1 MLDQFNNTRTAGLT
15 LVNLL
20 HQVEPSWATALKEA
34 SSVWASRTLNS
45 TAETRIALEEEDS
58 AYAVVLYRSPS
69 RELADALRAGTP
81 PADALVGWQDSAE
94 ALLDIH
100 RKHWERLILV
110 EIREEPWTLEPLVLH
125 LSERLARDIPRPEQL
140 YDSAGA
146 GLGGN
151 PPQDPLLDLVVL
163 QLLNMRAPKALHEEL
178 EIASL
183 PLGEKPTAMALI
195 EDVYNAHLNSQDTL
209 EQLGKQVDSQNAEL
223 SEVRKE
229 NSLVITQLHRAQ
241 EELERYLHTN
251 RKLEQSIVGFR
262 KGRDNRERKIS
273 ALRRSREIQLTKAQ
287 QLRQALDENRKH
299 VQQLNEKIANF
310 RKGRESR
317 ERKIVALR
325 NSREIHLNNSKE
337 LRAAY
342 RALEANSQ
350 ALEEE
355 LVQHQTRLQRR
366 DEKLQR
372 LRIANERQQKTLEEL
387 SKTNQK
393 LSSEL
398 QQKRTEM
405 KNIKNSRS
413 WKYTKFLRQINKT
426 ES

>member
-34 SSVWASRTLNS
+34 SAAWTSRTLNS
-45 TAETRIALEEEDS
+45 TSETRIALEEEDS

-69 RELADALRAGTP
+69 SELADALRAGTSP
-81 PADALVGWQDSAE
+81 PDALVGWQDSAE
-94 ALLDIH
+94 ALLAIH
-100 RKHWERLILV
+100 RKHWERLVLV
-110 EIREEPWTLEPLVLH
+110 EVREEPRTLEPLVLH
-125 LSERLARDIPRPEQL
+125 LSERLARDIPHPEQL
-140 YDSAGA
+140 HDSAGA
-146 GLGGN
+146 GHDGSS
-151 PPQDPLLDLVVL
+151 PKDPLLDLVVL
-163 QLLNMRAPKALHEEL
+163 QLLNMRFPKALHEEL
-178 EIASL
+178 EIASF
-183 PLGEKPTAMALI
+183 PLGEKPTAMALV
-195 EDVYNAHLNSQDTL
+195 EDVYNSHRSDQDTL

-229 NSLVITQLHRAQ
+229 NSLVITQLHRTQ

-251 RKLEQSIVGFR
+251 RKLEQNIAGFR

-287 QLRQALDENRKH
+287 QLRQTLDEERKH

-342 RALEANSQ
+342 RALETDRQ

-355 LVQHQTRLQRR
+355 LVQHQARIQRR

-372 LRIANERQQKTLEEL
+372 LRTANERQQKKLEGL
-387 SKTNQK
+387 SRTNQD

-398 QQKRTEM
+398 QQKRTEI